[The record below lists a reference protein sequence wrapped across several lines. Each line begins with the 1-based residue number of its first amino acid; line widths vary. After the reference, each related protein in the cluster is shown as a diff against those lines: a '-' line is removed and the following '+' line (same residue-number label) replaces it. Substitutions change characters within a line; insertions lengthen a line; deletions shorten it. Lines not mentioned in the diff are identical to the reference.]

1 METTGFLYSESLI
14 SEIFV
19 GYAWDSQ
26 IGKDLA
32 LQKQLGNTNL
42 FVGL

>member
-1 METTGFLYSESLI
+1 METTGFVCSESLI

-19 GYAWDSQ
+19 GYASDSP

-32 LQKQLGNTNL
+32 LQKQKGNTNL